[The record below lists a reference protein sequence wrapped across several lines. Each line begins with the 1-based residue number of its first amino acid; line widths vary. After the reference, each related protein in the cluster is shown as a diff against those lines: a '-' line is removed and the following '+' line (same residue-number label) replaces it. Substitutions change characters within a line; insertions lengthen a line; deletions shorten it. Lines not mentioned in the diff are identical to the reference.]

1 MPRVTHRFRLF
12 VSVVLVAAAT
22 VCWSDGAAAQGLRQ
36 SPAPRRQPAA
46 GQPSAARPVPDPA
59 PPAGSDRAA
68 EFRRLRPDMKSPIP
82 NLEITKDTYYRW
94 LEFSRHFEFAR
105 SPTNHGQYGPRHFMP
120 VLVHF
125 VHTRDPASANACLT
139 MLRTY
144 DTWLRKQV
152 ADEGWHVHFCQ
163 EPGYIAVYQQ
173 VLSRAGRLSDA
184 DRAML
189 RDLYLFMARNIHAW
203 ATPETFWRGPMHR
216 AQGEGVLKG
225 LAAAWYPD
233 APESGE
239 WGRYAARVYDDWW
252 QFRDL
257 APNDSNYFLAAL
269 QPLAIRAMLWNDDA
283 FFTDPGMKPL
293 WDRLVDEMAP
303 DGSLPPYGSHW
314 GWNQGAGVRIAV
326 LEAVA
331 AKTRDGRYR
340 FAAHR
345 LMNYLLYQR
354 MQYRQNHMLIGPDTT
369 EPLSLAYLWADDS
382 VKPVTPDSGSR
393 ILTRRETIRVPSPVA
408 DQKKGATAV
417 FGATADID
425 PRPDRGHIDC
435 CMLVTRETKPSKL
448 VLRSGWDR
456 GDFFVLVDLFPRH
469 DPLNPLGL
477 LGINRWGATLACTT
491 NAKGY
496 SRENRV
502 VIERLDPP
510 PRRVQV
516 VPETTIDAFGD
527 APMATYVSARV
538 TNYDETTATAVR
550 RFLFVKNRF
559 LLVRDEIRLPA
570 EGRYRVTSVF
580 NTQKAERIPGTASAV
595 TWFDAPQM
603 LGTPLLN
610 PPVNLLVSFIPA
622 DGFSLDIVDRSPT
635 DESMKPV
642 PLQLRYATEASGKDA
657 EGPHLRT
664 AMLLRPQAP
673 TDRFPQ
679 GLPGAGPDAAGVE
692 VLCDT
697 PESLAIL
704 LRHGTEE
711 EIAVLNPGAVPLTLR
726 GTATRAPAAYFRL
739 IDGRVVDQWAH
750 PN

>member
-1 MPRVTHRFRLF
+1 MRIVI
-12 VSVVLVAAAT
+12 SAT
-22 VCWSDGAAAQGLRQ
+22 VAICLAVS
-36 SPAPRRQPAA
+36 
-46 GQPSAARPVPDPA
+46 ARPGLSAEVASVPFSQTSRN
-59 PPAGSDRAA
+59 GSDERIA
-68 EFRRLRPDMKSPIP
+68 EFQHARPDLKSPIP
-82 NLEITKDTYYRW
+82 DLEITKETYYRW
-94 LEFSRHFEFAR
+94 LEFSRHFEYAR
-105 SPTNHGQYGPRHFMP
+105 SPTNHSQYGPRHFMP

-139 MLRTY
+139 MLRAY

-152 ADEGWHVHFCQ
+152 ADEGWHYHFCQ

-184 DRAML
+184 DRTML
-189 RDLYLFMARNIHAW
+189 RELYLFLARNIHAW
-203 ATPETFWRGPMHR
+203 GTPETFWRGPMHR

-233 APESGE
+233 VPESGE
-239 WGRYAARVYDDWW
+239 WGRYASRVYDDWW

-257 APNDSNYFLAAL
+257 APNDSNYFLATL

-303 DGSLPPYGSHW
+303 DGSLPPYGAHW

-354 MQYRQNHMLIGPDTT
+354 LQYRQNHMLIGPDTT

-559 LLVRDEIRLPA
+559 LLVRDEIQLPA

-622 DGFSLDIVDRSPT
+622 DGFSLEIVDRSPT

-657 EGPHLRT
+657 EGPQLRT

-679 GLPGAGPDAAGVE
+679 CLPGAGTNAGSVE

-704 LRHGTEE
+704 LRHGKEE

-726 GTATRAPAAYFRL
+726 GTTTRAAAAYFRL
-739 IDGRVVDQWAH
+739 VDGRVVDQWAH